1 MNNVSRLK
9 RRKREKVKKIIL
21 NIIFAFIF
29 FAICI
34 IKHTIVIAN
43 SQERND
49 FSCISQT
56 NYQPTNSIKT
66 KIDNVVNSSPNNTS
80 INVENLGIDNT
91 TSKTNV
97 LENLD
102 TEENCIISNEVQ
114 ENDIDVL
121 DTLDETELYYLSHCV
136 EIEAE
141 GEGLNGKIAVA
152 NVLINRKNSNKFP
165 NSFKGIVSEKVGE
178 TYQFSSYNSPN
189 FTSKKISIE
198 TLEAIREALNGKNL
212 VGNATYFCNVEIC
225 NSSWFENSLKKVTKI
240 GNHTFYESN

>member
-1 MNNVSRLK
+1 M
-9 RRKREKVKKIIL
+9 
-21 NIIFAFIF
+21 
-29 FAICI
+29 
-34 IKHTIVIAN
+34 
-43 SQERND
+43 
-49 FSCISQT
+49 
-56 NYQPTNSIKT
+56 
-66 KIDNVVNSSPNNTS
+66 VNSSYNNTS
-80 INVENLGIDNT
+80 TNVENLDIDNT
-91 TSKTNV
+91 SLETNV
-97 LENLD
+97 LKNLD
-102 TEENCIISNEVQ
+102 TKESCIVNNEIQ
-114 ENDIDVL
+114 ENDRDVL
-121 DTLDETELYYLSHCV
+121 DILDETELYYLSHCI

>member
-66 KIDNVVNSSPNNTS
+66 KIDNVVNSSYNNTS
-80 INVENLGIDNT
+80 TNVENLDIDNT
-91 TSKTNV
+91 SLETNV
-97 LENLD
+97 LKNLD
-102 TEENCIISNEVQ
+102 TKESCIVNNEIQ
-114 ENDIDVL
+114 ENDRDVL
-121 DTLDETELYYLSHCV
+121 DILDETELYYLSHCI